1 MTYTIQNTKVS
12 HDLHYTEHISQ
23 ILYQIHAD
31 QSHDLHYTKYTA
43 KSLYPTLAD
52 RSHDLHYTK
61 HIGQSLYQTKA
72 GQSHDLRC
80 TKHKP
85 VEVGLNDH
93 TPRFFFKSD
102 IFFFFFFFLLVDYL
116 LASPLY
122 WKHIIY
128 AENVHIAVSRR
139 TKEHKN

>member
-12 HDLHYTEHISQ
+12 HDLHYTEHIGQ
-23 ILYQIHAD
+23 ILYQTHAD
-31 QSHDLHYTKYTA
+31 QSHDLHYTKHIA
-43 KSLYPTLAD
+43 KSLYQTLAD
-52 RSHDLHYTK
+52 RSHDLHYAK

-93 TPRFFFKSD
+93 TPRFFLNQTFSSSSFS
-102 IFFFFFFFLLVDYL
+102 FFSLT
-116 LASPLY
+116 
-122 WKHIIY
+122 IC
-128 AENVHIAVSRR
+128 
-139 TKEHKN
+139 